1 MASDATMT
9 MQKDREICALICR
22 SSGIKATDIA
32 LTLKIERQEVNHI
45 LYSSPLMKELCWQ
58 DREYKWHGIMKQGR
72 PHIGLQ
78 EFAGYYDNVVH
89 FLELSEEEWL
99 EQLKAG
105 CINIGRN
112 LNDSRGLFHSFLDC
126 REQMIQLFNDLQE
139 MMGERCLNWEIAFEL
154 RLKQSRYIRIYAD
167 TLVITEDKVFSLEFK
182 MKNEV
187 NSEEVLQAAK
197 YCPYLEIM
205 FGPDYEV
212 IPVLILTSVRE
223 RFEFAPIG
231 KTDAV
236 IPVCSGDM
244 LFNVF
249 DEYLGFLR

>member
-1 MASDATMT
+1 MAFVTGMI
-9 MQKDREICALICR
+9 MQKEREICALICQ
-22 SSGIKATDIA
+22 SNGIKAKDIA

-45 LYSSPLMKELCWQ
+45 LYSSPRMKELCWQ
-58 DREYKWHGIMKQGR
+58 DREYKWHGIMKQKR

-78 EFAGYYDNVVH
+78 EFAGYYNTVLH
-89 FLELSEEEWL
+89 FLELSESDWL
-99 EQLKAG
+99 EQVKVG
-105 CINIGRN
+105 CTNIGRN
-112 LNDSRGLFHSFLDC
+112 LNDTRGLFHSFLDC
-126 REQMIQLFNDLQE
+126 RTQMVRLFTDLRD
-139 MMGERCLNWEIAFEL
+139 MIGERCLSWEIVFEL
-154 RLKQSRYIRIYAD
+154 RLKQSRYVRIYAD
-167 TLVITEDKVFSLEFK
+167 VLVITEDKVFSLEFK

-187 NSEEVLQAAK
+187 IAEEVLQAAK

-205 FGPDYEV
+205 FGPGYEV
-212 IPVLILTSVRE
+212 IPVLILTTALE
-223 RFEFAPIG
+223 RFEFVPIG